1 MNIEL
6 IIKSGIDDAEKIS
19 LITQHIEKLERTII
33 AYKLRDKNL
42 IEQLLIAPDEYKV
55 VVE

>member
-33 AYKLRDKNL
+33 AYKLRDKKL
-42 IEQLLIAPDEYKV
+42 SEQLLLDVKPIDV
-55 VVE
+55 INI